1 MCLTEVIIDLEFPSY
16 SVNEE
21 NGPIE
26 VCAVITSG
34 SLERSVVVTLAPAEG
49 TATGEKSMIINV
61 AAMNDDVPDP
71 EDFKREEMMLT
82 FDQNVSRVCIDIPI
96 EDDDISEDPEDFPVI
111 LTSDDPDVSSTR
123 PMTNVTIVDDD
134 VVTIGFENEVY
145 PSREDQGTVQVCA
158 RIFNSTLDRE
168 VTITLMTRDDTATEP
183 DDYTSISTSISFDR
197 ETEEQCVDIPLEN
210 DDILESLENFEVI
223 LDPEDEERIILSPEI
238 AVVMVVDD
246 DCKY

>member
-1 MCLTEVIIDLEFPSY
+1 MIPVHLSI
-16 SVNEE
+16 
-21 NGPIE
+21 
-26 VCAVITSG
+26 G
-34 SLERSVVVTLAPAEG
+34 SQDYNVTRA
-49 TATGEKSMIINV
+49 N
-61 AAMNDDVPDP
+61 
-71 EDFKREEMMLT
+71 LT
-82 FDQNVSRVCIDIPI
+82 FDEETSIGCVDIPI
-96 EDDDISEDPEDFPVI
+96 VNDNISEDPEIFQIV
-111 LTSDDPDVSSTR
+111 LTSDDPDVSITQ
-123 PMTNVTIVDDD
+123 PMSDVTIVDDD

-145 PSREDQGTVQVCA
+145 PSREDQGTVEVCA